1 MWGIYPFWN
10 GASQSLFGNI
20 PLLLLTAVAAVS
32 LWVNRRAWRRLAL
45 FWTLPLFSSLV
56 CLISWGSWRFRIPA
70 DAGLIILAATLWV
83 TWQRHARE
91 RLWAR
96 VRLAG
101 ETTPVRQH
109 ANST

>member
-1 MWGIYPFWN
+1 MTGVQTCALPIF
-10 GASQSLFGNI
+10 
-20 PLLLLTAVAAVS
+20 PLLLLTAVASVS

-83 TWQRHARE
+83 TWQA
-91 RLWAR
+91 A
-96 VRLAG
+96 A
-101 ETTPVRQH
+101 PPRQH